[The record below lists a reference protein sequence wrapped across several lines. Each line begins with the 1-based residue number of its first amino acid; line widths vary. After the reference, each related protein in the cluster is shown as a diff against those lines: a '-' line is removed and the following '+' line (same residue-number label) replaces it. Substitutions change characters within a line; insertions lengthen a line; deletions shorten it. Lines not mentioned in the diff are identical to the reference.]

1 MNCRICNCLVNK
13 VYHGTGSRTNST
25 IPIYKCDICNAYFTY
40 PDIVDYSSPSNMIID
55 YYKKYQTEI
64 EIKHNTI
71 FHFIKSRF
79 LTNKGK
85 FLDIGSGIGFSLGV
99 AEDLGWDALGIEPSL
114 TLADYSK
121 NQMGK
126 NVIKGFFSEELIIN
140 NKDLAIGDFNYILI
154 DNVLEHVD
162 NPTNFIKLAQRLL
175 TKDGVIVVAV
185 PQVDWFRL
193 FLIKFPFVRNI
204 MDAPR
209 LNLFYDL
216 EQHINYFSRK
226 AIKNLL
232 NNLEID
238 GELKLLEDRFHHSKI
253 LNGKISSI
261 LKFETGYY
269 FIKKI

>member
-1 MNCRICNCLVNK
+1 MNCRICNCLVDK
-13 VYHGTGSRTNST
+13 VYVGVGSRTNST
-25 IPIYKCDICNAYFTY
+25 IPIYKCGICNAYFTY
-40 PDIVDYSSPSNMIID
+40 PDIVDYSSPSNTIID

-64 EIKHNTI
+64 EFRHNTI
-71 FHFIKSRF
+71 FDFIKSQHF
-79 LTNKGK
+79 TYEGK

-99 AEDLGWDALGIEPSL
+99 AEELGWDALGIEPSL
-114 TLADYSK
+114 TLAEYSK
-121 NQMGK
+121 NQMKK
-126 NVIKGFFSEELIIN
+126 NVIEGFFSERLIID
-140 NKDLAIGDFNYILI
+140 NKDLATSKFDYILI

-162 NPTNFIKLAQRLL
+162 NPVKFLGLAYQLL
-175 TKDGVIVVAV
+175 SKNGILVVAV

-193 FLIKFPFVRNI
+193 FLIKFPFVRNTL
-204 MDAPR
+204 DSPR

-226 AIKNLL
+226 SINSLI

-238 GELKLLEDRFHHSKI
+238 GEIKLLEDRFHHSKI

-269 FIKKI
+269 FIKKT